1 MINLNWNFNPSIFSN
16 IMVSLPA
23 DFLFPSWTW
32 SHGSWIYNY
41 LCHQCLSPLMLWG
54 RISIR
59 ARCTTLCDKVCQRLA
74 TGRWFS
80 PGPPVSSINKP
91 DRHDIAEILLKVA
104 LNTIKT
110 TKKLDLIKT
119 GEATSTNVII
129 FGLTRSGFK
138 IAIYRNRGG
147 HANHYPTDAVKS
159 DIGYS
164 SGWQ

>member
-1 MINLNWNFNPSIFSN
+1 
-16 IMVSLPA
+16 
-23 DFLFPSWTW
+23 
-32 SHGSWIYNY
+32 
-41 LCHQCLSPLMLWG
+41 MLWV

-59 ARCTTLCDKVCQRLA
+59 ARCTTLCDKICQRLA

-80 PGPPVSSINKP
+80 PGPPVSSTNKP

-110 TKKLDLIKT
+110 TKKQQSFPDLDWSYLYCILNSLDLIKT
-119 GEATSTNVII
+119 GEATSTNFII
-129 FGLTRSGFK
+129 FGLTRPGFK
-138 IAIYRNRGG
+138 IAIYRNRGW

-164 SGWQ
+164 SGWQYICCCNVDGSLKSLWLFTA